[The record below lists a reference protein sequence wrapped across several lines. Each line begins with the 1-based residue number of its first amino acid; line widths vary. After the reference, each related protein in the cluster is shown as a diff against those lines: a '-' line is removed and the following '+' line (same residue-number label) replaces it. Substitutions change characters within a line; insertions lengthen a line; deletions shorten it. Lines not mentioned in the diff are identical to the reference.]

1 MKKISLFLIVWSLF
15 PILAMAGVYELK
27 PGLMVVFPEVSP
39 PWKVTT
45 EPSQE
50 LVEHLTEH
58 ILEDAKEKGQNPTN
72 EQAREV
78 ALKRAKN
85 NQLFVTNQSSDAHL
99 LISFS
104 PLKEGETAPSAKTV
118 AKSAKYAAEGV
129 TDEGWE
135 VVSTR
140 HAVTAIKGA
149 QAAQWFAIDYTHEG
163 EASLFMGIVG
173 FADPY
178 WFWLYGNDHLK
189 DPQDKDYLEKL
200 MLGIQLQVEA
210 Q

>member
-1 MKKISLFLIVWSLF
+1 MKRISFLLLVWIFL
-15 PILAMAGVYELK
+15 PNLAMAGVYELK
-27 PGLMVVFPEVSP
+27 PGLKVVLPEVAS

-58 ILEDAKEKGQNPTN
+58 ILEEAKEMGQNPTN

-78 ALKRAKN
+78 ALKRARN
-85 NQLFVTNQSSDAHL
+85 NQLFVTNQVSDAHL

-104 PLKEGETAPSAKTV
+104 PLKEGEKAPSAKMV
-118 AKSAKYAAEGV
+118 ASSAKYAAEGV

-135 VVSTR
+135 VISTR

-163 EASLFMGIVG
+163 EPSLFMGIVG

-178 WFWLYGNDHLK
+178 WFWLYGNDHLENPK
-189 DPQDKDYLEKL
+189 DKDFLEKL
-200 MLGIQLQVEA
+200 ILGIQVQVEA
-210 Q
+210 R

>member
-1 MKKISLFLIVWSLF
+1 MKKIRLLLIVWLLF
-15 PILAMAGVYELK
+15 PTLAMAGVFELK
-27 PGLMVVFPEVSP
+27 PGLKVVLPEVAS

-58 ILEDAKEKGQNPTN
+58 ILEEAREKGQNPTN
-72 EQAREV
+72 EQARKV
-78 ALKRAKN
+78 ALERAQN
-85 NQLFVTNQSSDAHL
+85 NQLFVINQSSDAHL

-104 PLKEGETAPSAKTV
+104 PLKEGEKAPSAKTV

-135 VVSTR
+135 VISTR
-140 HAVTAIKGA
+140 QATTAIQGA

-163 EASLFMGIVG
+163 ESSLFMGIVG

-189 DPQDKDYLEKL
+189 DPNDKDYLEKL
-200 MLGIQLQVEA
+200 MLGIQVQVEA